1 MVLKFINNN
10 VARGMRSPMK
20 QPQKAGNQGKK
31 YIFPKNRPANAP
43 SFAAAIG
50 RAGVI
55 GLHPL
60 SGLLVGGLA
69 GYFLRERFEAP
80 WLFWVLLLA
89 GFIAGC
95 RNAYRD
101 AKALVREQDREN
113 GPRDHLG

>member
-1 MVLKFINNN
+1 MVCNFINAN
-10 VARGMRSPMK
+10 VARGMRRLMK
-20 QPQKAGNQGKK
+20 QPQEAGDKGKK

-69 GYFLRERFEAP
+69 GYFLRERFGAP

-101 AKALVREQDREN
+101 AKALVREQDRED
-113 GPRDHLG
+113 GPRGH

>member
-1 MVLKFINNN
+1 MVVKSINN
-10 VARGMRSPMK
+10 ARGMRDSMK
-20 QPQKAGNQGKK
+20 QPEDSKDDGKK
-31 YIFPKNRPANAP
+31 YIFPKNRSGNAS
-43 SFAAAIG
+43 SFSSAIG

-69 GYFLRERFEAP
+69 GHLLRAYFSAP
-80 WLFWVLLLA
+80 WLFWVFLLI

-101 AKALVREQDREN
+101 AKALTREQDREN
-113 GPRDHLG
+113 QPRDH